1 MDTDKFTLN
10 IKNDIYEEIAED
22 VEASSNYKLDRP
34 QPKEKHKNIIGLINE
49 R

>member
-22 VEASSNYKLDRP
+22 VETSSNYKLDQP
-34 QPKEKHKNIIGLINE
+34 QPKEKHKSVIGLINE

>member
-22 VEASSNYKLDRP
+22 VETSSNYKLD
-34 QPKEKHKNIIGLINE
+34 QP
-49 R
+49 